1 LVGIAFHARL
11 RLSEYFRV
19 RWDSGAH
26 PKWVSSA
33 GGDAGPSCGGGCAP
47 AAKETCLCDIES
59 IDTKAVFTDPTRVPT
74 VAELEARLFVGAA
87 PPASLNYRYS
97 HSSAGQP
104 NETRLHEVY
113 RLCTSS
119 VCSGSKNKDG
129 VEVYLRQ
136 LPPPTPLSPSSS
148 ASEAAGAGAGAGSG
162 SAATITA
169 IGGDGNGGSPSADIA
184 IDGNMATHYKSGWN
198 RKDPFVQVFGTRV
211 RCSGAR
217 LHTNI
222 GVFFLS
228 KKEEEQKKI
237 FLFAVKYILSATKT
251 SC

>member
-1 LVGIAFHARL
+1 M
-11 RLSEYFRV
+11 

-97 HSSAGQP
+97 PSSAVQP
-104 NETRLHEVY
+104 PDETRLHEVY

-136 LPPPTPLSPSSS
+136 LPPPTSLSSS
-148 ASEAAGAGAGAGSG
+148 SSSSGSEAAGASSG
-162 SAATITA
+162 SASTITA

-198 RKDPFVQVFGTRV
+198 RKDPFVQVFGTKV

-217 LHTNI
+217 LH
-222 GVFFLS
+222 
-228 KKEEEQKKI
+228 KEEQKNNI
-237 FLFAVKYILSATKT
+237 FVRHEILVSNQDFLLV
-251 SC
+251 